1 MQTDAAFSYNACCTS
16 SIVTPKGLVEQSL
29 RLVSKE
35 NEDLKEEMYVCL
47 VWKQLNNLI
56 RMRCLHF
63 GAKQYEVIGNINY
76 DP

>member
-35 NEDLKEEMYVCL
+35 NEDLKEEMYA
-47 VWKQLNNLI
+47 
-56 RMRCLHF
+56 MF
-63 GAKQYEVIGNINY
+63 GNS
-76 DP
+76 